1 MSALTES
8 PMHICEIDDYGVPHP
23 PAWGRFRRRR
33 TDPRHRDVA
42 EREGAH
48 LDA

>member
-23 PAWGRFRRRR
+23 PAWGRFDGVALILVIAMLPSGKAR
-33 TDPRHRDVA
+33 T
-42 EREGAH
+42 
-48 LDA
+48 